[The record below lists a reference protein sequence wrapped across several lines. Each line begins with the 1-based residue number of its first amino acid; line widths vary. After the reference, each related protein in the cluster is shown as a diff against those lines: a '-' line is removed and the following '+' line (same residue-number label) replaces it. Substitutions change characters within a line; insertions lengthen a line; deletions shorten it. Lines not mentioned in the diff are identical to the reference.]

1 MTASVLAGELHLPL
15 CLILMDKMV
24 TKFMETSVKLRQV
37 FEIIA
42 EHQAVYLFD
51 EFDAIG
57 TERSQENDVGEMRR
71 VLNSFL
77 QFIIEQRRSAK
88 FNCGSDK

>member
-24 TKFMETSVKLRQV
+24 TKFMGETSVKLRQV

-42 EHQAVYLFD
+42 EHQAVYLLMSLMQSGRN
-51 EFDAIG
+51 AVG
-57 TERSQENDVGEMRR
+57 KTMWVKCDVY
-71 VLNSFL
+71 
-77 QFIIEQRRSAK
+77 
-88 FNCGSDK
+88 